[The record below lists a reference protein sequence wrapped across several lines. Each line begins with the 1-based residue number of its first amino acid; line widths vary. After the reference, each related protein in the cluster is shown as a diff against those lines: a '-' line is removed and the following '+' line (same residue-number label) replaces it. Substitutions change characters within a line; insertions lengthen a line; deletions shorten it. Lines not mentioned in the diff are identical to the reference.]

1 MTKTKIL
8 IAGIGAVGGYFGGL
22 LAKHFQDSEQVSVNF
37 LARGENLEQIK
48 ANGLKVIKGK
58 DEFVAK
64 PALATDNAETI
75 GIVDFIL
82 ISTKTYD
89 LQAMITQLKP
99 CIGKDTIIIPL
110 LNGVDSREKIQG
122 WLPDNIVTDG
132 CVYIVSRLTAP
143 GIVEN
148 KGNIQ
153 KLFFGLDNVSDQRLE
168 LLEKCMK
175 ESGMDATLS
184 TAVSGVIWE
193 KFIFISPTA
202 STTSYFNVPFG
213 NMLADP
219 EKLNVLKLLIE
230 EIKVI
235 AKAKSIVVAEDIT
248 DRTLNIAKALP
259 YETTSSMHT
268 DMLNGKLV
276 TELESLVGYVVRE
289 GKKYGVAVPMYSKV
303 YEGLQ
308 KRTKVKT
315 I

>member
-1 MTKTKIL
+1 MTQVKIL

-22 LAKHFQDSEQVSVNF
+22 LAKHFERNTQVSVSF
-37 LARGENLEQIK
+37 LVRGENLKQIK
-48 ANGLKVIKGK
+48 ANGLKVIKGNN
-58 DEFVAK
+58 EFIAK
-64 PALATDNAETI
+64 PTLATDNAAEV
-75 GIVDFIL
+75 GPVDYLI

-89 LQAMITQLKP
+89 LQAMIVQLKP

-110 LNGVDSREKIQG
+110 LNGVDSKEKIQG

-153 KLFFGLDNVSDQRLE
+153 KLFFGLDNITDKRLE
-168 LLEKCMK
+168 FLEKCMK

-184 TAVSGVIWE
+184 TSISSVIWE

-202 STTSYFNVPFG
+202 SATSYFDVPFG
-213 NMLADP
+213 AMLNDA
-219 EKLNVLKLLIE
+219 EKFDLLKSLIE
-230 EIKVI
+230 EIKAV
-235 AKAKSIVVAEDIT
+235 AKAKGISIADDIT

-268 DMLNGKLV
+268 DLLNNKPV

-289 GKKYGVAVPMYSKV
+289 GEKYRLAVPTYDRV
-303 YEGLQ
+303 YKGL
-308 KRTKVKT
+308 KERTR
-315 I
+315 